1 MEVRALDLSSLAEAL
16 AVWRAANET
25 SVLADHP
32 DNLRKWAEQEGA
44 RIFGA
49 FDGGQLIGMALS
61 LATRAND
68 GAGDVVPGARHLTGV
83 AVLPDHRRRGVGQAL
98 LRAAI
103 ADAEVDGISRM
114 SLWTHTTN
122 EPARRLFE
130 ANGFH
135 PAGRRAA
142 DAVGAE
148 MVLLELE
155 LTA

>member
-1 MEVRALDLSSLAEAL
+1 
-16 AVWRAANET
+16 
-25 SVLADHP
+25 VLADHP
-32 DNLRKWAEQEGA
+32 DNLRKWARQEGA

-49 FDGGQLIGMALS
+49 SDREQLVGIAFS
-61 LATRAND
+61 LPTRADD
-68 GAGDVVPGARHLTGV
+68 GAGDVVPGARHLTGL

-103 ADAEVDGISRM
+103 ADAVDAGVSRI
-114 SLWTHTTN
+114 SLWTHTSN

-142 DAVGAE
+142 DAAGAE